1 MIKFFWAITWGLT
14 VVISYWLGQIIAT
27 KSSSATDLSSH
38 SYEINSPNA
47 DLQYLKFSNSTI
59 NPVQLFNENAV
70 FTQPEEVH
78 AVLTLS
84 EISHENLDSNDPI
97 KRLLAFAS
105 LLEEPDS
112 PKIQT
117 ALQTYES
124 LPGGPGRF
132 SELKMLAFAWG
143 QVNPQGALA
152 WAQKQQHWDEHIAS
166 SSIMDSWARND
177 ADAAISWAKENF
189 DGEENP
195 YFVGI
200 INGLSE
206 TSLAQATDLMTDL
219 PYGRVRGRAAHILFE
234 KVWSKG
240 EDMAIHWAE
249 NLPQGSLQD
258 FAYGELGEKV
268 ARSDMNRAVEW
279 VESMEESSIKV
290 AVSEDVSREMVKQDP
305 SGAGTWVMQMPDGAS
320 KEAAITQIAKIWS
333 KKDPVATA
341 DWINQFPEETNV
353 DSAIEILVKQ
363 ISGTDPEGALSWA
376 STISN
381 PDRRQK
387 LVQETQKK
395 IQAQDGAKGGASP

>member
-1 MIKFFWAITWGLT
+1 MNKYFWVISWGLT
-14 VVISYWLGQIIAT
+14 VVIAYWLGLINNSKLPHESDLLTDAYAT
-27 KSSSATDLSSH
+27 NSS
-38 SYEINSPNA
+38 
-47 DLQYLKFSNSTI
+47 
-59 NPVQLFNENAV
+59 NPVQHFASTNSSINSVQLATENRV
-70 FTQPEEVH
+70 FLQPEEVP
-78 AVLTLS
+78 AVLLLT
-84 EISHENLDSNDPI
+84 ENTPRNLNSNDPVE
-97 KRLLAFAS
+97 RLHAFAS
-105 LLEEPDS
+105 LLKEPDAQ
-112 PKIQT
+112 KIQT
-117 ALQTYES
+117 ALETYES

-143 QVNPQGALA
+143 QVDPQGALE

-206 TSLAQATDLMTDL
+206 TSLIQATDLMTEL

-240 EDMAIHWAE
+240 EDMAIDWAE

-279 VESMEESSIKV
+279 VESMDESSIKV
-290 AVSEDVSREMVKQDP
+290 AVSEDVSREMAKQDP

-320 KEAAITQIAKIWS
+320 KEVAITQIAKIWS

-341 DWINQFPEETNV
+341 NWINQFPQGTNV

-395 IQAQDGAKGGASP
+395 IHAHDGVKGGANP

>member
-1 MIKFFWAITWGLT
+1 M
-14 VVISYWLGQIIAT
+14 VISYWLGQINAP
-27 KSSSATDLSSH
+27 KSFSATDLPSD
-38 SYEINSPNA
+38 SYEIISSNPE
-47 DLQYLKFSNSTI
+47 LQHFASSNSSI
-59 NPVQLFNENAV
+59 SPVQLFNDNTV
-70 FTQPEEVH
+70 FSQTEEVPV
-78 AVLTLS
+78 VLPLS
-84 EISHENLDSNDPI
+84 EIPHEDLHSNDPI
-97 KRLLAFAS
+97 KRLLTFAS

-112 PKIQT
+112 QKIQT
-117 ALQTYES
+117 ALDTYDS

-206 TSLAQATDLMTDL
+206 TSLVQATDLMTEL

-279 VESMEESSIKV
+279 VESMDESSIKV
-290 AVSEDVSREMVKQDP
+290 AVSEDVSREMAKQDP
-305 SGAGTWVMQMPDGAS
+305 SVAGNWVMQMPDGAS
-320 KEAAITQIAKIWS
+320 KEVAITQIAKIWS

-341 DWINQFPEETNV
+341 DWINQFPQETNV

-387 LVQETQKK
+387 LVLETQKK
-395 IQAQDGAKGGASP
+395 IQAQDGDKVGANP